1 MLRYKFWITLFILSL
16 FSFVTITTTSVVAQ
30 EHTAS
35 LFYNTILANNN
46 QTPSRIVPTGI
57 ANTSIEPACQ
67 NLIDGIVRCNSGN
80 GSCVVLKFRK
90 ADNPENPNYNKLTEN
105 AKKCAGS
112 NSSIL
117 SENQKLDL
125 INKVCLVLPADSSS
139 DRTFFCQA
147 CIGRGVNPGWNG
159 DQVQD
164 KCNQAIKNT
173 PNNNNTPRKLVKLV
187 PDNNGQ
193 LKEILVTSINV
204 REKPLGVARATED
217 NFYLTVANQLIN
229 PFSNKPDFVLAN
241 TQNQQK
247 TLIIEASGISNVVVG
262 QGIVKS
268 QGEICTFDFFPG
280 EGWQV
285 VTPPANGIT
294 NQGVCSTEVT
304 IKPNFNQTNQTAFWG
319 FGQVPVWAQ
328 EGGNQP
334 WVQVCIES
342 ICARVNLNVV
352 GQVIADASTNLLNFF
367 ENQCFFPNQILSDG
381 TVCLPD
387 QALSVRIFRF
397 ILNVAPAVA
406 FAVALFA
413 SFLLLI
419 GKEKEGRGWLEK
431 AIKGLIVIFV
441 ITTIVGLIE
450 QSIQQKNVDP
460 ITDFVK
466 LVVNSFLIPLASIV
480 SLIYFIIGS
489 YKVMFSGADE
499 AQDEAQVKEGWQYMR
514 NAIIGFVIVLLSF
527 SLAQLIINLFLFVSS
542 TL

>member
-1 MLRYKFWITLFILSL
+1 MLKNKSWILLVIFALFGFINTSIP
-16 FSFVTITTTSVVAQ
+16 VWTQENTTTQFDNA
-30 EHTAS
+30 
-35 LFYNTILANNN
+35 ILANN
-46 QTPSRIVPTGI
+46 QGPVVPTGS
-57 ANTSIEPACQ
+57 ADTSIEPACQ

-229 PFSNKPDFVLAN
+229 PFSNKPDFVFAN
-241 TQNQQK
+241 TQSQQK
-247 TLIIEASGISNVVVG
+247 TLIIEASGISNVVPG
-262 QGIVKS
+262 PERGIEKS
-268 QGEICTFDFFPG
+268 QGEICTFSFFPG
-280 EGWQV
+280 AGWKV
-285 VTPPANGIT
+285 VSPPPNGIT
-294 NQGVCSTEVT
+294 NKGVCETEVT
-304 IKPNFNQTNQTAFWG
+304 IEPVVNQAAFLG
-319 FGQVPVWAQ
+319 FGGTPVWAQ
-328 EGGNQP
+328 EGSNQP
-334 WVQVCIES
+334 RVEVCVGS
-342 ICARVNLNVV
+342 DCASVNLNVV
-352 GQVIADASTNLLNFF
+352 GQVIADASTNVLNFF
-367 ENQCFFPNQILSDG
+367 ENQCFFPNQTLSDG
-381 TVCLPD
+381 KVCESD
-387 QALSVRIFRF
+387 KALSVRIFRL
-397 ILNVAPAVA
+397 ILNVAPVVA
-406 FAVALFA
+406 FTVALFA

-419 GKEKEGRGWLEK
+419 GKEKEGRSWLGK
-431 AIKGLIVIFV
+431 AIIGLLAIFA

-460 ITDFVK
+460 ITNFVK
-466 LVVNSFLIPLASIV
+466 LAVNSFIIPLASIV

-489 YKVMFSGADE
+489 YKIVFSGT
-499 AQDEAQVKEGWQYMR
+499 DEAQVKEGWKYMQ

-527 SLAQLIINLFLFVSS
+527 SLAQVIINLFLFVSS